1 MSQTELGLAYVGLS
15 PQDVLRLKGILVKVI
30 TDRLVAGL
38 WRITDPAKA
47 HLIIAG
53 GPSSAGRHGQ
63 QLTQHRQTVVAVL
76 MGESDAAVEGCL
88 KLAWPIR
95 LDDVVALLEM
105 IERRVPSNGAM
116 PPAMREHSLIRLAGV
131 LRHSDAPNDFAWRI
145 DGLTK
150 GPTYVAPARKL
161 CFSGDS
167 LMSIGRFD
175 MAREVEFDP
184 ISLDALPES
193 SERRKPI
200 VMLQWWVGLLTGP
213 LGLLPWLNPAGTL
226 RLRRFPEFQ
235 ILHHLPAH
243 RRLAA
248 ALSRPISGVD
258 AAADLTQLQSVSVT
272 GFVNAAELCGYLSSM
287 DMPESNRPSERR
299 APDSRQSLVQI
310 FRKALGIEV

>member
-1 MSQTELGLAYVGLS
+1 MSQAELGLAYVGLG
-15 PQDVLRLKGILVKVI
+15 PQDVHRLKGVMVKVI
-30 TDRLVAGL
+30 TDGLVAGR
-38 WRITDPAKA
+38 WRLTDPAKA

-53 GPSSAGRHGQ
+53 SDSSAARHGHKPTAPLQ
-63 QLTQHRQTVVAVL
+63 SVVAVL
-76 MGESDAAVEGCL
+76 AGESDAVAEGCL

-95 LDDVVALLEM
+95 LEDVVALLGM
-105 IERRVPSNGAM
+105 IERRVPSNGAIQ
-116 PPAMREHSLIRLAGV
+116 PAVREHSLIRLAGI
-131 LRHSDAPNDFAWRI
+131 LRRSDASNDFAWRI
-145 DGLTK
+145 AGLTK
-150 GPTYVAPARKL
+150 GPTFVAPARKL

-193 SERRKPI
+193 SEQRKPI

-213 LGLLPWLNPAGTL
+213 LGLLPWLDPAGTL

-258 AAADLTQLQSVSVT
+258 AAADLTQLKSVTVT

-287 DMPESNRPSERR
+287 DMPESKRPSARR
-299 APDSRQSLVQI
+299 APDSRQSLMQI